1 MEPASATVARDEE
14 LDRLFAH
21 FRTGGPALLL
31 VRGEDGMGKSGML
44 AALEQRAR
52 EAGWATVHR
61 SGDHTLRIGPR
72 TTEHEL
78 LYEVDRL
85 MLAPLERTSVAPRET
100 SASAAE
106 EPLHPLIRRLT
117 QDAPI
122 AVLIDGYR
130 PSEAV
135 ARRWIEALLPS
146 LRRADST
153 VVIVVADTPGHLEP
167 LEPHSDA
174 TVDLG
179 PLDVEQLSEF
189 LRRFGEALAPPMT
202 EREVAEYATQ
212 VSPQPDLL
220 SPLLRVLELARRPTQ
235 PDGPK

>member
-14 LDRLFAH
+14 LDRLLAH

-31 VRGEDGMGKSGML
+31 VRGEDGMGKTGML

-52 EAGWATVHR
+52 ESGWATVHR
-61 SGDHTLRIGPR
+61 SADHTLRIGPR
-72 TTEHEL
+72 TTEHDL

-85 MLAPLERTSVAPRET
+85 MLAPLERTSIVPQET
-100 SASAAE
+100 SAPTAR

-146 LRRADST
+146 LRRVDST

-179 PLDVEQLSEF
+179 PLDVEQLREF
-189 LRRFGEALAPPMT
+189 LRRFGEELAPPMA

-212 VSPQPDLL
+212 ISPQPDLL
-220 SPLLRVLELARRPTQ
+220 RPLLRVLELARRSTRPEV
-235 PDGPK
+235 PE